1 MQLMQMLSSN
11 LTRRDRCKQERVHA
25 GHAACMTQ
33 RARLSNAFSAGLMTA
48 NPSLQI
54 EEKIRLAPRVL
65 NRLFVLQALMHSR
78 KNGEAHADDP
88 VDRDEPLVKSID
100 I

>member
-1 MQLMQMLSSN
+1 
-11 LTRRDRCKQERVHA
+11 
-25 GHAACMTQ
+25 
-33 RARLSNAFSAGLMTA
+33 MTA